1 MTRRTRKSKDQFS
14 ARGGKA
20 ALRLLALAAAVGACC
35 AGAAEYT
42 VTTSRV
48 KSTTPGRM
56 ASVTSFTNA
65 ALASMSTPGA
75 ARYLQNQRLADSS
88 TFAARVTKTMNDR
101 RIRMSP
107 FRPIPQRDLSYYAG
121 VPSYTPPRQ
130 FDVNTEPVHVEADQ
144 VSGNLKDKDDD
155 LVYTGRVVITQGD
168 RVINTDRAHYSAKN
182 HTFTVSGKSLLHD
195 GEYTVNTDEEGEYG
209 LDTKVTKLKNTRFLL
224 NGSVIRGTAEKHTV
238 DAPKRTQ
245 IYKKATLTSCPI
257 GNNDWALHATTVNID
272 KNEAFGE
279 AWNVSLYTNDF
290 PVFYFPYV
298 NFPITNDRK
307 TGLLYPLI
315 STGSSSFKYVQPIYF
330 NLAPNYDLTFTPAW
344 YGEHHAQYNTEFRYM
359 PFSNLYGTVTFNYLP
374 DDASWTPYDGSSSKK
389 RWYLRLTDRAT
400 FLNGA
405 LGVGLDYQRVRPNDY
420 SYLSDLATPNAAITD
435 DHLMQ
440 RLWSSY
446 GQPTYT
452 LNAELRRYQVLLP
465 EYRGVFRRRPFAMLP
480 KLSGSWY
487 GTDGIA
493 AFDFYGEAT
502 RFELESFDDYSS
514 EDTIRLHAEPSVMLH
529 LFDRRGT
536 TLEAGGRLFLTHY
549 SQGDLNKLPSS
560 YRNYFG
566 FDSADSSKNRFLY
579 ELEVHGKTTF
589 ERKAFDMRHT
599 QTIEPEFKYTYVPYR
614 NQNSIALYD
623 TTDRIDD
630 YYTLFSYRRYSGLD
644 RIADTNTITMGL
656 TSRVLDAH
664 DREVL
669 KLMAAQ
675 SYSFVPTRVTLNSAD
690 SRDTYPRSLLTGS
703 IDANPVEG
711 LNLRVA
717 GAYSTQD
724 SQFQSYSASATY
736 QKAGARVTANYRYLR
751 DGNYDYRTG
760 DVTDIRQ
767 VGVGGT
773 IPLGR
778 DWRATAAIYRDID
791 QSYNID
797 RKVALK
803 YEESCWSIALVYED
817 YAKMDWSTRDH
828 KDDNVLGVQF
838 EFKGFYTVQVEG
850 IDNPMSPDTHYM
862 PFADPT
868 SLNR

>member
-1 MTRRTRKSKDQFS
+1 MTRSKEHPS
-14 ARGGKA
+14 
-20 ALRLLALAAAVGACC
+20 ALRVLALAAAVGACC
-35 AGAAEYT
+35 AGAQAAEYT

-48 KSTTPGRM
+48 KSSDQGRM
-56 ASVTSFTNA
+56 ASVTAFTNA
-65 ALASMSTPGA
+65 ALARMATPGA

-88 TFAARVTKTMNDR
+88 TFAARVTKTMNER
-101 RIRMSP
+101 RIAMSP
-107 FRPIPQRDLSYYAG
+107 FKPIPQRDLSCYAG
-121 VPSYTPPRQ
+121 VPSYSKPLE
-130 FDVNTEPVHVEADQ
+130 FDVDTEPVEVEADQ
-144 VSGNLKDKDDD
+144 VAGD
-155 LVYTGRVVITQGD
+155 LQNKANDLTYKGRVVITQGD
-168 RVINTDRAHYSAKN
+168 RVINTDSAHYDAKS
-182 HTFTVSGKSLLHD
+182 HAFTISGKSVLHD
-195 GEYTVNTDEEGEYG
+195 GEYTVHTDDDGEYG
-209 LDTKVTKLKNTRFLL
+209 LDTKVTKLANTRFQL
-224 NGSVIRGTAEKHTV
+224 NGSVIRGTAEQHTI

-245 IYKKATLTSCPI
+245 IYKSATLTSCPE
-257 GNNDWALHATTVNID
+257 GSDTWHLRATTVEID
-272 KNEAFGE
+272 RNESFGE
-279 AWNVSLYTNDF
+279 AWNASLWAGDI

-298 NFPITNDRK
+298 NFPITNERK
-307 TGLLYPLI
+307 TGLLYPLVA
-315 STGSSSFKYVQPIYF
+315 TGSGSFKYVQPIYF

-359 PFSNLYGTVTFNYLP
+359 PWSNLFGTVTFNYLP
-374 DDASWTPYDGSSSKK
+374 DDSSWIPYDGSTSKK
-389 RWYLRLTDRAT
+389 RWYLHLTDYAS
-400 FLNGA
+400 FLQGR

-446 GQPTYT
+446 GEQTYT
-452 LNAELRRYQVLLP
+452 LGAELRRYQVLLP

-487 GTDGIA
+487 GTRGIA
-493 AFDFYGEAT
+493 ALDFYGEAT

-514 EDTIRLHAEPSVMLH
+514 EDTIRLHTEPSVMLH

-536 TLEAGGRLFLTHY
+536 LLEAGGRLFLTHY
-549 SQGDLNKLPSS
+549 SQGDYNKLPSS
-560 YRNYFG
+560 YRDYFG
-566 FDSADSSKNRFLY
+566 FDSADSSKSRFLY

-599 QTIEPEFKYTYVPYR
+599 QTIEPEFKYAYVPYR

-630 YYTLFSYRRYSGLD
+630 YYTLFSFRRYSGLD
-644 RIADTNTITMGL
+644 RIADTNTLTMGL

-664 DREVL
+664 DREVF
-669 KLMAAQ
+669 KVMAAQ
-675 SYSFVPTRVTLNSAD
+675 AYSFVPTRVTLNSAD
-690 SRDTYPRSLLTGS
+690 SRQTYPRSLLTGS
-703 IDANPVEG
+703 IDATPLEG
-711 LNLRVA
+711 LNMRVA
-717 GAYSTQD
+717 GSYSTQ
-724 SQFQSYSASATY
+724 QRRFQSYSASATY
-736 QKAGARVTANYRYLR
+736 QRSGASVTANYRYLR
-751 DGNYDYRTG
+751 DGNYDYIKG
-760 DVTDIRQ
+760 GISDIRQ
-767 VGVGGT
+767 VGLGGT

-803 YEESCWSIALVYED
+803 YEECCWSIALVYED
-817 YAKMDWSTRDH
+817 YAKMDWSARDH
-828 KDDNVLGVQF
+828 KKDNVFGLQF
-838 EFKGFYTVQVEG
+838 EFKGFYTVQIEG